1 MPESRH
7 ISVYED
13 RDSTNYELKG
23 ADVTLRHGAGTYIK
37 TEYVR
42 SDARQTID
50 NYSSDNGGLS
60 FSALNDSTDERVNG
74 DAIKLEAR
82 VNHAEVTQGRAEGL
96 SIVWWKHRNKDFS
109 VARVDD
115 GIDTT
120 EYGAE
125 SNWQATEDLSLA
137 VRAAMI
143 DKEDD
148 MEYRSLSAQADYR
161 TNGPWTLSGELR
173 YVSEDPDGESFREAT
188 LASASVGKR

>member
-1 MPESRH
+1 LIALSPGASLNARIDASAAFVPESRH

-23 ADVTLRHGAGTYIK
+23 ADVTLCHGAGTYIK

-60 FSALNDSTDERVNG
+60 FSALNDSTDESVSG

-96 SIVWWKHRNKDFS
+96 SIVWWKHRNKGFLVGIDRHINDHLEIGVGYNFTDFS
-109 VARVDD
+109 DD
-115 GIDTT
+115 LT
-120 EYGAE
+120 
-125 SNWQATEDLSLA
+125 DL
-137 VRAAMI
+137 
-143 DKEDD
+143 
-148 MEYRSLSAQADYR
+148 DYQ
-161 TNGPWTLSGELR
+161 NNDWFLN
-173 YVSEDPDGESFREAT
+173 F
-188 LASASVGKR
+188 VGKR